1 MSRGKLIA
9 IVVVAALAVFVAW
22 RLLGQGAADKGRRGS
37 EGDDSPIPV
46 TAVAATT
53 QDFPLYLTALGP
65 VQALNTVT
73 VSAQVSG
80 QLQAVHFAERQ

>member
-53 QDFPLYLTALGP
+53 QDVPLYLTALGT
-65 VQALNTVT
+65 VQEIGRA
-73 VSAQVSG
+73 SCR
-80 QLQAVHFAERQ
+80 ERV